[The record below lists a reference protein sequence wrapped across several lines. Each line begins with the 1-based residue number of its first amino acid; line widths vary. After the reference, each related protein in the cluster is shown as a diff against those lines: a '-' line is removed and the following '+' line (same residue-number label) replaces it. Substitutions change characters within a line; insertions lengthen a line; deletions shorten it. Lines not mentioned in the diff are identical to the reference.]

1 MQKVN
6 LLAIP
11 LDVNYI
17 FGKKKG
23 ALQLGLGLTFI
34 SSRSQGRAY
43 TSNDLDIIGGEAY
56 NNQSS
61 GGFAGF
67 LNINYITRS
76 LGNGFMF
83 RAAFTPI
90 IYPVI
95 LPAIGLSFGYN
106 FQKK

>member
-1 MQKVN
+1 VN

-23 ALQLGLGLTFI
+23 ALQLGVGLTYI
-34 SSRSQGRAY
+34 CSRSLGRSY
-43 TSNDLDIIGGEAY
+43 TFNNLDIIGGETY
-56 NNQSS
+56 NLQSN
-61 GGFAGF
+61 GFAAF
-67 LNINYITRS
+67 LNVSYITRS

-83 RAAFTPI
+83 RAALTPI
-90 IYPVI
+90 IYPIIFPNV
-95 LPAIGLSFGYN
+95 GLSFGYN